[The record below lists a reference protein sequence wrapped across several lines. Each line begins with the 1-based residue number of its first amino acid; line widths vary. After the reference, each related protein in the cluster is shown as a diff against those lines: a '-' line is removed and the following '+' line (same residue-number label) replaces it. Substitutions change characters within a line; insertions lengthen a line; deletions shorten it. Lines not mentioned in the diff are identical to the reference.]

1 MRLRSLA
8 HPLAAALATGS
19 AQLCPQAARGPPLPN
34 PPPLAFFFPL
44 PPVPR
49 FSPPS
54 SPSPSSR
61 PLSPP
66 FFSLSL
72 VCFLSSRH
80 SLNLRPFRFPSLFP
94 GPFHSFGFISKACQS
109 LLGRLRYS
117 ISIQPSPLFL
127 ARVPDHI
134 LSFWNSTPF
143 SFWLYSLS
151 LPTCS
156 INTNHTCIRP
166 PRAPIV
172 AAFLTSFLL
181 NPQRS
186 SAPIASRGFGN
197 RVAASRAIIS
207 PKQTAPT
214 RHRPIGHER

>member
-1 MRLRSLA
+1 MDGCPCIQHVDCLYLRGYPYLLVPAAASAPGRVGGPVLCSGLFAGRGTRGQRQRRPCTQRLQALAMRLRSLA

-49 FSPPS
+49 FLS
-54 SPSPSSR
+54 SVFPITILAAIVSS
-61 PLSPP
+61 

-109 LLGRLRYS
+109 LLGRLRYFHS
-117 ISIQPSPLFL
+117 TIAFVPCKGPRPHSFFL
-127 ARVPDHI
+127 ELDAVFFLVI
-134 LSFWNSTPF
+134 LPV
-143 SFWLYSLS
+143 LAYL
-151 LPTCS
+151 
-156 INTNHTCIRP
+156 
-166 PRAPIV
+166 
-172 AAFLTSFLL
+172 
-181 NPQRS
+181 
-186 SAPIASRGFGN
+186 
-197 RVAASRAIIS
+197 
-207 PKQTAPT
+207 
-214 RHRPIGHER
+214 